1 MPRLDA
7 PLRKSLLHTIL
18 PYMNRATTL
27 NRLADDPVVDVLVI
41 GAGINGIGT
50 FRDLGLQGVT
60 TLLVDQGDFCSGCS
74 SASSH
79 MAHGG
84 IRYLENG
91 EFRLVRE
98 AVNERNRLILNAPH
112 LVKPLPTIVP
122 MFKLFSGLINA
133 PFKFLDLLDRP
144 SERGALVI
152 KVGLMFYDALTRGQR
167 VVPRHRFEGRKK
179 SLERWPDLD
188 PELKFT
194 ALYYD
199 GQLLSPERLC
209 VELALDA
216 TGSSERAMAL
226 SYAQVLGVEVHGSGG
241 EPEVIF
247 RDEVGGKTIR
257 VRPRVI
263 INAGGPWID
272 SVNGSL
278 GSPTAY
284 IGGTKGSHIVVD
296 NPALR
301 KAMGEHEFFF
311 ENKDGRIVL
320 MLAWYDRVVIGTSDI
335 PVQDAD
341 GSICTDEEIEYFI
354 GLAGRLFPTIPLTR
368 DQIVFTFSGVRPLP
382 RSGAKNSGQISR
394 DHSIGE
400 TRVGTVPVLSLVSG
414 KWTTFRAF
422 AAQVTD
428 RALALLGMS
437 RQVSTEGLPI
447 GGGADWPSTPAAME
461 EAELALVKKHGISFD
476 RAQALFGLY
485 GSRAGLFLSEVAP
498 GSPEVML
505 TSLPAYSRQEIAF
518 LVNEE
523 GAEHLDDL
531 VLRRSTIAWRGL
543 ATRPVLEE
551 LCDIM
556 AIAKGWPPALRDAE
570 LARTRAIL
578 RERHGV

>member
-1 MPRLDA
+1 MD
-7 PLRKSLLHTIL
+7 
-18 PYMNRATTL
+18 RATTL
-27 NRLADDPVVDVLVI
+27 KKLADDPVVDVLVI

-50 FRDLGLQGVT
+50 FRDLGLQGAR

-91 EFRLVRE
+91 EFRLVSE

-122 MFKLFSGLINA
+122 MFKIFSGLLNA

-188 PELKFT
+188 PTLKFT

-199 GQLLSPERLC
+199 GQLVSPERLC

-226 SYAQVLGVEVHGSGG
+226 TYAPVIGVEVDG
-241 EPEVIF
+241 ESNEAVVMI
-247 RDEVGGKTIR
+247 RDEMGGTILK

-263 INAGGPWID
+263 VNAGGPWID
-272 SVNGSL
+272 SVNGAL

-335 PVQDAD
+335 PVKDAE
-341 GSICTDEEIEYFI
+341 GSMCTDEEIEYFI
-354 GLAGRLFPTIPLTR
+354 GLAGRLFPTIPVTR
-368 DQIVFTFSGVRPLP
+368 QQIVFTFSGVRPLP
-382 RSGAKNSGQISR
+382 RSGAKNAGQISR
-394 DHSIGE
+394 DHSIEE
-400 TRVGTVPVLSLVSG
+400 TRVGAVPVLSLVSG

-422 AAQVTD
+422 AGQVTD
-428 RALALLGMS
+428 KALARLGMG
-437 RQVSTEGLPI
+437 RRVSTEGLPI
-447 GGGADWPSTPAAME
+447 GGGADWPATPAAME
-461 EAELALVKKHGISFD
+461 EAELALVKKHGIPFD
-476 RAQALFGLY
+476 RAQALFALY
-485 GSRAGLFLSEVAP
+485 GSRAGLVLAAVAP
-498 GSPEVML
+498 GSPEAML
-505 TSLPAYSRQEIAF
+505 ASLPSYSRQEVAF
-518 LVNEE
+518 LAREE

-531 VLRRSTIAWRGL
+531 ILRRSTIAWRGL
-543 ATRPVLEE
+543 ATASVLEE

-556 AIAKGWPPALRDAE
+556 AIAKGWSPSLRDAE
-570 LARTRAIL
+570 LVRTTAIL
-578 RERHGV
+578 RERHGGVVRA